1 MEGKSRAP
9 TNKRAPV
16 FNAQYSQTQVNSV
29 MALRK
34 ILRSVL
40 VAIPVIIA
48 SPVLVLA
55 IQGGMFLP
63 VGMFI
68 AIYSP
73 WTPFVWFPQTK
84 WLVTHT
90 IWMSRDLRGT
100 LIDVGWVLIAVGFL
114 IFIGSYIYFYSIRK
128 RAGLVTSG
136 PYAVVR
142 HPQYLGI
149 FLGLAGFTLLGARPI
164 AVIALITS
172 VCTYLAL
179 MIHEENENNRQF
191 GEAYRAYRDR
201 VPFIIPF
208 FPFGVT
214 RAWRK
219 LFAIP
224 RPAQYLAV
232 AVLYV
237 ALVTVAVSILRD
249 RSFPT

>member
-1 MEGKSRAP
+1 MSIR
-9 TNKRAPV
+9 R
-16 FNAQYSQTQVNSV
+16 
-29 MALRK
+29 

-40 VAIPVIIA
+40 VAIPVIVA

-63 VGMFI
+63 VGMFV

-90 IWMSRDLRGT
+90 IWMSRELRALLT
-100 LIDVGWVLIAVGFL
+100 DAGWALIAAGFV
-114 IFIGSYIYFYSIRK
+114 IFISSYVYFYSIRK
-128 RAGLVTSG
+128 RVGLVTSG

-149 FLGLAGFTLLGARPI
+149 FMGLTGFSLLGARPI
-164 AVIALITS
+164 AVVAWVTA

-179 MIHEENENNRQF
+179 MIHEEGENDRLF
-191 GEAYRAYRDR
+191 GEEFRAYRER

-208 FPFGVT
+208 FP
-214 RAWRK
+214 RALSRP
-219 LFAIP
+219 LARVAALP

-232 AVLYV
+232 AALYAVLIGV
-237 ALVTVAVSILRD
+237 AISLLRD

>member
-1 MEGKSRAP
+1 MR
-9 TNKRAPV
+9 R
-16 FNAQYSQTQVNSV
+16 F
-29 MALRK
+29 
-34 ILRSVL
+34 LRSVL
-40 VAIPVIIA
+40 VAIPIIIA

-63 VGMFI
+63 VGLFV

-90 IWMSRDLRGT
+90 IWMTRGVRA
-100 LIDVGWVLIAVGFL
+100 LLFDAGWAMIVVGFA
-114 IFIGSYIYFYSIRK
+114 IFLGSYVYFYSIR
-128 RAGLVTSG
+128 RRVGLVTSG

-149 FLGLAGFTLLGARPI
+149 FLGLTGFSLLGARPI
-164 AVIALITS
+164 AVIAWITA

-179 MIHEENENNRQF
+179 MIHEESENDRRF

-208 FPFGVT
+208 LPAALT
-214 RAWRK
+214 RAWRR

-224 RPAQYLAV
+224 KPAQYAVV
-232 AVLYV
+232 AVVYV
-237 ALVTVAVSILRD
+237 ALVAVAISILRD

>member
-1 MEGKSRAP
+1 M
-9 TNKRAPV
+9 NI
-16 FNAQYSQTQVNSV
+16 
-29 MALRK
+29 RK
-34 ILRSVL
+34 ILRSML
-40 VAIPVIIA
+40 IALPVILA

-55 IQGGMFLP
+55 VQGGMFLP

-90 IWMSRDLRGT
+90 IWMSRELRGM
-100 LIDVGWVLIAVGFL
+100 LFDVGWVLIVVGFVV
-114 IFIGSYIYFYSIRK
+114 FISSYAYFYSIRK
-128 RAGLVTSG
+128 RVGLVTTG

-149 FLGLAGFTLLGARPI
+149 FMGLTGFSLLGARPI
-164 AVIALITS
+164 AVVAWVTA

-179 MIHEENENNRQF
+179 MIYEEGENDRRF
-191 GEAYRAYRDR
+191 GERYRAFCER

-208 FPFGVT
+208 FPRALT
-214 RAWRK
+214 RPFTR
-219 LFAIP
+219 LFALP
-224 RPAQYLAV
+224 TVAQYLAV

-237 ALVTVAVSILRD
+237 GLIAAAISLMRD
-249 RSFPT
+249 RAFPT

>member
-1 MEGKSRAP
+1 M
-9 TNKRAPV
+9 
-16 FNAQYSQTQVNSV
+16 Q
-29 MALRK
+29 LRK
-34 ILRSVL
+34 VLRSIL
-40 VAIPVIIA
+40 VAIPVILA

-68 AIYSP
+68 AVYSP

-90 IWMSRDLRGT
+90 IWMSRDLRLLLT
-100 LIDVGWVLIAVGFL
+100 NVGWGLIAAGAVTFL
-114 IFIGSYIYFYSIRK
+114 YSYIYFYSTRGK
-128 RAGLVTSG
+128 VGLVASG
-136 PYAVVR
+136 PYGVVR

-149 FLGLAGFTLLGARPI
+149 FLGLTGFSLLGARPI
-164 AVIALITS
+164 AVMAWITA

-179 MIHEENENNRQF
+179 MIHEEGENNRRF
-191 GEAYRAYRDR
+191 GAAYQEYRDR

-208 FPFGVT
+208 FPWGIT
-214 RAWRK
+214 RAWRR

-237 ALVTVAVSILRD
+237 TLVAAAVSVLRD
-249 RSFPT
+249 RTFPT